1 MRVQLTPTRSS
12 TNRDPGTS
20 TPAAIRKAALD
31 ASPGTATCSSSSAS
45 ALQIVDVTPPLADR
59 SRVIEAPPLCSIR
72 SVWSRVA
79 TGSITDVRS
88 VASPASRTHDLT

>member
-12 TNRDPGTS
+12 TSRDPGTS

-31 ASPGTATCSSSSAS
+31 GSPGTTTCSSSSS
-45 ALQIVDVTPPLADR
+45 STLPIVDVTSPLAER
-59 SRVIEAPPLCSIR
+59 SRLTAAPALSSIR

-79 TGSITDVRS
+79 TGSITEVRS